1 MASIRKRSWTGADG
15 AANTAWLV
23 DYRDSA
29 GKRRAKQFARKRD
42 AEAWATQASWH
53 VSQGTHTPDSQSITV
68 AKACE
73 LWIERAVADGL
84 EESTLQGYR
93 ARARLHI
100 CPLIGEEKLSR
111 LTRPHVEAFADT
123 IVETRGKAM
132 AVMILRALSSA
143 IGEAQRRGLVAQ
155 NVAAGVR
162 VKRAK
167 RDRERVEIPTKDE
180 LRAILKAAS
189 DRERPLVMTA
199 VFTGLRASELRGLR
213 WSDVDL
219 KAGRLTVSQRADA
232 FNVIGSPKSAAGRR
246 AIPLPAPL
254 VAELKRWKLACPVSE
269 LGLAFPN
276 GVGRIETHSN
286 LLQRMFGPLQV
297 RAGVIEL
304 DGEGAPT
311 WRYGFHA
318 LRHAAASMWIERG
331 TDPKRI
337 QTWLGHASIQLTFD
351 TYGHLFEAAA
361 TDAAVVSAIAAEL
374 IG

>member
-1 MASIRKRSWTGADG
+1 MPAIRKRSWTTPAGEAK
-15 AANTAWLV
+15 TAWLV
-23 DYRDSA
+23 DYRDAA
-29 GKRRAKQFARKRD
+29 GKRRSKQFARKRD
-42 AEAWATQASWH
+42 AEAWSTQAAWH

-68 AKACE
+68 ARACD
-73 LWIERAVADGL
+73 LWLERAAADGL
-84 EESTLQGYR
+84 EQSTIQAYE

-100 CPLIGEEKLSR
+100 RPMLGDEKLSR
-111 LTRPHVEAFADT
+111 LSRPQLEGFADT

-162 VKRAK
+162 IKRAK
-167 RDRERVEIPTKDE
+167 RERERVQIPTKDE
-180 LRAILKAAS
+180 LRAILKAAT

-213 WSDVDL
+213 WSDIDL
-219 KAGRLTVSQRADA
+219 AAGRLTVAQRADA

-246 AIPLPAPL
+246 TIPMPPPL
-254 VAELKRWKLACPVSE
+254 IAELKRWKLACPIGE
-269 LGLAFPN
+269 MNLAFPN
-276 GVGRIETHSN
+276 GLGRIETHSN
-286 LLQRMFGPLQV
+286 LLQRLFGPLQV
-297 RAGVIEL
+297 RAGVTEP
-304 DGEGAPT
+304 DGAAVT

-331 TDPKRI
+331 TDPKRV

-361 TDAAVVSAIAAEL
+361 SDAAVASAIALEL
-374 IG
+374 LG

>member
-1 MASIRKRSWTGADG
+1 MVAIRKRSWTAPDG
-15 AANTAWLV
+15 TAKTAWLV
-23 DYRDSA
+23 DYKDAA
-29 GKRRAKQFARKRD
+29 GKRRAKQFTRKKD
-42 AEAWATQASWH
+42 AEAWTTQAAWH

-73 LWIERAVADGL
+73 LWLARAAANGL
-84 EESTLQGYR
+84 EQSTIRGYE

-100 CPLIGEEKLSR
+100 CPLIGTVKLSAF
-111 LTRPHVEAFADT
+111 TRPQVEAFADT
-123 IVETRGKAM
+123 IVATRGKAM
-132 AVMILRALSSA
+132 SVMILRALSSA

-167 RDRERVEIPTKDE
+167 RERELVEIPTKDE
-180 LRAILKAAS
+180 LRAILKHA
-189 DRERPLVMTA
+189 DNRERPLVMTA
-199 VFTGLRASELRGLR
+199 IFTGLRASELRGLR

-232 FNVIGSPKSAAGRR
+232 LNVIGAPKSAASRR
-246 AIPLPAPL
+246 SIPIPPAL
-254 VAELKRWKLACPVSE
+254 VAELTRWKLACPVGD

-276 GVGRIETHSN
+276 GKGRIETHSN
-286 LLQRMFGPLQV
+286 LLQRLFGPLQV
-297 RAGVIEL
+297 RANVTEL
-304 DGEGAPT
+304 DGEGLPT
-311 WRYGFHA
+311 WRFGFHA

-331 TDPKRI
+331 TDPKRV

-351 TYGHLFEAAA
+351 TYGHLFEAIAS
-361 TDAAVVSAIAAEL
+361 DASVASAIASEL